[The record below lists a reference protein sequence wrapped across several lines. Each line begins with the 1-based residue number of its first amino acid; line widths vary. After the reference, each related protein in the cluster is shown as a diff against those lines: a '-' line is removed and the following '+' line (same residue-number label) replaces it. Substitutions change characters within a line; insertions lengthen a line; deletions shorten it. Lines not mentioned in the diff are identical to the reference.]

1 MLTRRKKRRKS
12 KRKRRG
18 VITRCSSKDSLMLSR
33 KEALN
38 SNKIVSKVSKMAEL
52 LVPILLSYLYKK

>member
-1 MLTRRKKRRKS
+1 MLTRRRKRRKS
-12 KRKRRG
+12 KRKRRE

-38 SNKIVSKVSKMAEL
+38 SNKIV
-52 LVPILLSYLYKK
+52 